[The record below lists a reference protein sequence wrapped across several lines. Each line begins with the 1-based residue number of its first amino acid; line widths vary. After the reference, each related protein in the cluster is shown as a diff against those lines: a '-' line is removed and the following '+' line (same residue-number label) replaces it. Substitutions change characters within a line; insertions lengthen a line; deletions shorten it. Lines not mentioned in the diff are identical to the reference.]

1 MGGTNMVVLI
11 VGIMTISWV
20 ITTWIRA
27 KHGYSITDDNGNTIQ
42 PPAKGMSDD
51 DKARIAKLEKRIEV
65 LERIATDRGNLL
77 ASEIDALKEL
87 PAMRTKQEVE

>member
-1 MGGTNMVVLI
+1 MSGTLIPVFI
-11 VGIMTISWV
+11 VGFVMTAWV
-20 ITTWIRA
+20 ITTFIRA
-27 KHGYSITDDNGNTIQ
+27 KYGYSITDDDGNMIE
-42 PPAKGMSDD
+42 PPRKGLSDE
-51 DKARIAKLEKRIEV
+51 DKVRIEKLEKRIAV

>member
-1 MGGTNMVVLI
+1 MGGTNMVVVI
-11 VGIMTISWV
+11 VGLAMISWV
-20 ITTWIRA
+20 ITTWMRI

-42 PPAKGMSDD
+42 PPAKGMSDE

-77 ASEIDALKEL
+77 ANEIDALKEL
-87 PAMRTKQEVE
+87 PAMKTKQEAE